1 MKIAQIAPLYE
12 TVPPKAYGGTERIVA
27 YLTNALVEQGH
38 DVTLFASAEAVT
50 EATLVA
56 CRARALWLD
65 QDPHSDLAAHLNLLR
80 QVQASADE
88 FDILHFHLD
97 LLHFPLFADHVERT
111 VTTVHGRL
119 DCADLDPCYQ
129 QFGDFPLVSIAA
141 HQQTPLPFGRWLGT
155 VYHGL
160 PLDLYRLT
168 TCPGDDYLAFLGRV
182 SPEKGLI
189 DAIEI
194 AKRSGL
200 RLKIAAKINE
210 HDRSYFR
217 EEIVPRLDDPLVEF
231 LGEID
236 DTAKQ
241 ELLGHARALLFPID
255 WPEPFGLAMIEAMAC
270 GTPVIAYPSGSVPEV
285 VDDGVTGLIVANIN
299 QAVAAVRAASR
310 LNRLEIRQQFER
322 RFSAKVM
329 ADGYAHIYRALLRQP
344 TPLKVAWLAEPDVAQ
359 CG

>member
-12 TVPPKAYGGTERIVA
+12 TIPPKAYGGTERIVA
-27 YLTNALVEQGH
+27 YLTNALVEQDH

-56 CRARALWLD
+56 CRSQALWLD
-65 QDPHSDLAAHLNLLR
+65 QRPGSDMAAHINLLR
-80 QVQASADE
+80 QVQARADE

-97 LLHFPLFADHVERT
+97 LLHFPLFADHAERT

-119 DCADLDPCYQ
+119 DFTDLDPCYQ
-129 QFGDFPLVSIAA
+129 HFSDFPIVSIAA
-141 HQQTPLPFGRWLGT
+141 HQQTPLPSGRWAGM
-155 VYHGL
+155 VHHGL

-168 TCPGDDYLAFLGRV
+168 TCPRGDYLAFLGRV

-194 AKRSGL
+194 AQRSGL

-210 HDRSYFR
+210 QDRTYFR

-270 GTPVIAYPSGSVPEV
+270 GTPVIAYPNGSVPEV
-285 VDDGVTGLIVANIN
+285 VDDGVTGLIVAGID
-299 QAVAAVRAASR
+299 QAATAVREISR
-310 LNRLEIRQQFER
+310 LDRLEIRQQFER
-322 RFSAKVM
+322 RFSAAVM
-329 ADGYAHIYRALLRQP
+329 ANGYAQIYRALLRRNA
-344 TPLKVAWLAEPDVAQ
+344 PLKVAWPDEHDVAQ